1 MCGITGYVGENNSAE
16 AEKILRRMVKAIER
30 RGPDG
35 EGVENWPGA
44 WLGHRRLAI
53 LDLSDAGRQPM
64 LSEDGTVGVV
74 FNGCVYNFLE
84 LRRELEQ
91 LGHRFRSMCDTE
103 VVVCGYQQWGV
114 DDLARRMRGMFAIG
128 IWDNPRATLTLLRD
142 RLGVKPLLYARR
154 GKKLGFASTAG
165 ALVAGGLAKDI
176 SAAGMLE
183 FLEFGYV
190 TDAHSIY
197 EGVSK
202 LGAGRILE
210 WKDGEITER
219 PYWRLPDPEENS
231 RVGFE
236 EAVEETERLV
246 LESVKLRL
254 IADVKVGA
262 LLSGGI
268 DSALVCWAVRQAQAD
283 ITAFTVSMP
292 NDPADET
299 EATRRTA
306 ALLGIPHEVISLP
319 SDSSG
324 LLEEVT
330 TAYSE
335 PFGAQS
341 AMAMLSVSAAVK
353 PHATVLL
360 TGDGG
365 DDLFLGYWFYPTYLK
380 TERIARLLPDF
391 AGPLWRSLRP
401 IADAIPALRRPK
413 HFADYITGGLGGLTR
428 AHDGLPF
435 YRQRGLLG
443 PRLKQMPLAQR
454 EIALTMNAARHMMR
468 ELLQYQQRTWF
479 VSEFM
484 TKVDGG
490 AMHHALEARA
500 PFLDQKLWEFAA
512 KLPPALRLHGG
523 ELKSILRTIVRRRIS
538 PEVALRKKQG
548 FTVPVERWL
557 AGPWLESF
565 YTMAKDSVL
574 EKQGWLSPGALTRCA
589 DEVRKTGRATRQV
602 WFLMVLETWMR
613 AKL

>member
-1 MCGITGYVGENNSAE
+1 MCGITGYVGEHNNAAAE
-16 AEKILRRMVKAIER
+16 TILRRMVKAIER

-35 EGVENWPGA
+35 EGVEHWPGA

-64 LSEDGTVGVV
+64 LSEDGAVGVV
-74 FNGCVYNFLE
+74 FNGCIYNFLE

-91 LGHRFRSMCDTE
+91 LGHCFRSMCDTE
-103 VVVCGYQQWGV
+103 VVVRGYQQWGA

-128 IWDNPRATLTLLRD
+128 IWDHPRATLTLLRD
-142 RLGVKPLLYARR
+142 RLGVKPLLYAHR
-154 GKKLGFASTAG
+154 GKQLAFASTAD
-165 ALVAGGLAKDI
+165 ALAAGGLAGEI

-202 LGAGRILE
+202 LGAGQILE
-210 WKDGEITER
+210 WKDGQVTER
-219 PYWRLPDPEENS
+219 PYWRMPDPDENS
-231 RVGFE
+231 RIGFE
-236 EAVEETERLV
+236 EAVEETERLL

-299 EATRRTA
+299 DATRRTA

-319 SDSSG
+319 NDSSG

-330 TAYSE
+330 SAYSE

-380 TERIARLLPDF
+380 TERIARKLPGF
-391 AGPLWRSLRP
+391 ATPLWQSLRP
-401 IADAIPALRRPK
+401 IVDSIPALRRPK
-413 HFADYITGGLGGLTR
+413 HFADYATGGLGGLTR

-435 YRQRGLLG
+435 YQKLGLLG
-443 PRLKQMPLAQR
+443 PRLKQLRLEQR
-454 EIALTMNAARHMMR
+454 EIAQTMNAARHMMR
-468 ELLQYQQRTWF
+468 DLLQYQQRTWF

-484 TKVDGG
+484 TKVDSG

-512 KLPPALRLHGG
+512 TLPPELRLRGG
-523 ELKSILRTIVRRRIS
+523 ELKAILRTIVRRRIS
-538 PEVALRKKQG
+538 PEIAERKKQG

-565 YTMAKDSVL
+565 RAMAKDSIL
-574 EKQGWLSPGALTRCA
+574 EQQGWLEKGAILRCA
-589 DEVRKTGRATRQV
+589 EEVQQTGRATRQV
-602 WFLMVLETWMR
+602 WFLMVLENWIR
-613 AKL
+613 RKL